1 MMKLKSRI
9 GEWIE
14 YKGYKKKWVAQQ
26 LGISQTVLSRWIND
40 VSMPSVNKLFELAD
54 LLNCKVDDLYK
65 KDWLN
70 GSILLT
76 LMY

>member
-65 KDWLN
+65 KD
-70 GSILLT
+70 
-76 LMY
+76 